1 MEIKLTDNPAKGET
15 NPMKK
20 LAIALIFTLLLGIAP
35 VFASPAQNSNTA
47 PTNTGSMGT
56 HGRRHRRH
64 HRRARRHHRRHHRR
78 AARGGNTNS

>member
-20 LAIALIFTLLLGIAP
+20 LAIALIFTVLLGLVPA
-35 VFASPAQNSNTA
+35 FASSAQNANTA
-47 PTNTGSMGT
+47 PAPMP
-56 HGRRHRRH
+56 GRHHRRH
-64 HRRARRHHRRHHRR
+64 HRRHHMRHHRRHHRR

>member
-1 MEIKLTDNPAKGET
+1 
-15 NPMKK
+15 MKK

-35 VFASPAQNSNTA
+35 VFASSAQNTNTA
-47 PTNTGSMGT
+47 PTNTGSMGR
-56 HGRRHRRH
+56 HGRRHHRRH